1 MACVSHPIMVCVNC
15 SLSIFLKLD
24 WVSLHHQYQEYSKG
38 DEIQES
44 LEIDDLVSNDQIV
57 ATAAENSSIDTVWV
71 VYIID
76 INCVDHSSNNIDD
89 YGYTVPKSQPYFLC
103 KYLEKLNDKK
113 GAVYK
118 RSKKKMLSFTKKV
131 LCTHSLS
138 LNQIIIKKKI

>member
-71 VYIID
+71 VYIVD

-89 YGYTVPKSQPYFLC
+89 
-103 KYLEKLNDKK
+103 
-113 GAVYK
+113 
-118 RSKKKMLSFTKKV
+118 
-131 LCTHSLS
+131 
-138 LNQIIIKKKI
+138 